1 MHIPLYTY
9 ILISCLI
16 LRSIVYSYVNIRMT
30 AFLPIYRLIR
40 MITFHDLLLPMH
52 ASLECERARYY
63 VIEVVRINTINLI

>member
-16 LRSIVYSYVNIRMT
+16 LRSIVYSYVDIRMP

-40 MITFHDLLLPMH
+40 MSLPRWVNSTTCYCQRTLLWNVSARDIT
-52 ASLECERARYY
+52 
-63 VIEVVRINTINLI
+63 